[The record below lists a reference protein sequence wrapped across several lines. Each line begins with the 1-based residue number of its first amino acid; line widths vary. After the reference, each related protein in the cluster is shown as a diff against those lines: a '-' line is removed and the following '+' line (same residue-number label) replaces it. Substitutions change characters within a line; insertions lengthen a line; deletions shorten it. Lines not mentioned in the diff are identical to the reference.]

1 MTSILNLI
9 LTLPTMFNVVLPRRK
24 RLEPLCKLLARV
36 ENERIASRLMVKG
49 QKNDFRDAEAI
60 PR

>member
-1 MTSILNLI
+1 MAVPPQRTFSW
-9 LTLPTMFNVVLPRRK
+9 PQEFFVQRVKVLPRRK
-24 RLEPLCKLLARV
+24 RCKLLARV
-36 ENERIASRLMVKG
+36 ENEHIASRLMVKG